1 MNFHDSIFIIIAMY
15 MYKLHVSLN
24 FKHHPSYSVE
34 QLINYI
40 ALFMLQLIVL
50 SPHLEYPL
58 S

>member
-1 MNFHDSIFIIIAMY
+1 MY

-50 SPHLEYPL
+50 SLHLEYPL